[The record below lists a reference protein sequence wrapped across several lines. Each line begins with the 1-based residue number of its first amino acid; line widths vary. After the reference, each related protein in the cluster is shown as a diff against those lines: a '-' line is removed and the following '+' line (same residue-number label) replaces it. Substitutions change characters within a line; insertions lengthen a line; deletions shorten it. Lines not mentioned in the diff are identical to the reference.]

1 MTSLKKTAHEAL
13 RQRAAFVFG
22 KLSTRYPAPM
32 TMLTAENPWQLLV
45 ATVLAAQCT
54 DARVNMVTPGLFKRW
69 PGPGELT
76 GAGQAELEDVIHSTG
91 FFRNKAKNLRETAR
105 LVMERHNGEVP
116 RTMAE
121 LTALPGLARK
131 TANIVLWGGYGIN
144 DGLAVDT
151 HVKRIAFR
159 LGLTAHTEPNKV
171 ERDLMD
177 LFPRE
182 HWGTVNHLLVWFG
195 REVCMARSPQCA
207 VCELAAECPKNGVA
221 S

>member
-1 MTSLKKTAHEAL
+1 MASLKKPAKEAL
-13 RQRAAFVFG
+13 RQRAVFVFDT
-22 KLSTRYPAPM
+22 LSARYPAPM

-69 PGPGELT
+69 PGPRELM
-76 GAGQAELEDVIHSTG
+76 GAGQADLEEVIHSTG

-105 LVMERHNGEVP
+105 LVMERHSGEVP
-116 RTMAE
+116 RSMAE

-159 LGLTAHTEPNKV
+159 LGLTGHAEPNKV

-177 LFPRE
+177 LFPQE
-182 HWGTVNHLLVWFG
+182 HWGTVNHLLVRFG

-207 VCELAAECPKNGVA
+207 ACELAAECPKNGVA
-221 S
+221 R